1 MSLAGRVGSLES
13 RRIEVDGLTMHYRAS
28 TDPVPPSRVP
38 VVLVHGL
45 GLSGTYMIPLAER
58 LAPDFRVFAPD
69 LPGFGDSDKPRE
81 VFDLPGLADWLAKWL
96 RAAGLPRAALLGNSQ
111 GCQIIVDLAARHP
124 ELVER
129 AILQGPTAPPEER
142 TWLWQAV
149 RWRQNQPYNP
159 DSLSPVTWADYK
171 KAGVR
176 RLFHTFRYQLK
187 DPIERKLP
195 RIHAPTLVVRGQFD
209 PICRPDWAEEVTRR
223 LPEGR
228 LVEIPKVSHTLCWTS
243 PVELAG
249 VSRPFLDEATPRVSE
264 PHAAPS
270 GVTVGEATTGPP
282 EDQRPDRRGRRFSG

>member
-1 MSLAGRVGSLES
+1 MSLTGRVGSLES
-13 RRIEVDGLTMHYRAS
+13 RWIEVDGLRIHFRAS
-28 TDPVPPSRVP
+28 TDPAVPPARVP

-45 GLSGTYMIPLAER
+45 GLSGTYMIPVAER

-96 RAAGLPRAALLGNSQ
+96 RAAGLPPAALLGNSQ

-142 TWLWQAV
+142 TWFRQFI

-159 DSLSPVTWADYK
+159 QSLSPVTWADYK

-187 DPIERKLP
+187 DPIEQKLP
-195 RIHAPTLVVRGQFD
+195 HIHAPTLVVRGQLD
-209 PICRPDWAEEVTRR
+209 PICRLDWAEEVTRR
-223 LPEGR
+223 LPDGR

-249 VSRPFLDEATPRVSE
+249 VSRPFLAEATPLADE
-264 PHAAPS
+264 P
-270 GVTVGEATTGPP
+270 
-282 EDQRPDRRGRRFSG
+282 QRRCPL